1 MTFKYSNV
9 KIDDI
14 TAKLFNKHLLISYE
28 KQNLMVQSE
37 WMTLTHGGVPKSDKY
52 HTTEESRRYMQ
63 IPLND
68 DDFKNFINNLDIYF
82 GSDSFKNSYL
92 NEQQNKFNYIP
103 IIKPGKNDYPA
114 SMKIKVNYY
123 ERILTEVYHQNEKE
137 TNECNINT
145 IDDLKKSIP
154 YMSEYRIIFKI
165 NKLWFM
171 SKNYGVQLKLM
182 KVLVKVKENKNNTLD
197 FID

>member
-92 NEQQNKFNYIP
+92 NEQQNKFDYIE
-103 IIKPGKNDYPA
+103 K
-114 SMKIKVNYY
+114 
-123 ERILTEVYHQNEKE
+123 ILTEVFHQ
-137 TNECNINT
+137 TDIGINECNINT

-165 NKLWFM
+165 NKIWFM

-182 KVLVKVKENKNNTLD
+182 KVLVKVKETKNNTLD

>member
-92 NEQQNKFNYIP
+92 NEQQKKFNYIP
-103 IIKPGKNDYPA
+103 IIKPGKNDYPT

-123 ERILTEVYHQNEKE
+123 ERILTEVFHQNDIGI
-137 TNECNINT
+137 NECNINT

-165 NKLWFM
+165 NKIWFM

>member
-1 MTFKYSNV
+1 MTLKYSNV

-68 DDFKNFINNLDIYF
+68 DDFKDFINNLDIYF

-92 NEQQNKFNYIP
+92 NEQQ
-103 IIKPGKNDYPA
+103 
-114 SMKIKVNYY
+114 KI
-123 ERILTEVYHQNEKE
+123 L
-137 TNECNINT
+137 
-145 IDDLKKSIP
+145 
-154 YMSEYRIIFKI
+154 IIF
-165 NKLWFM
+165 
-171 SKNYGVQLKLM
+171 Q
-182 KVLVKVKENKNNTLD
+182 
-197 FID
+197 

>member
-103 IIKPGKNDYPA
+103 IIKPGKNDYPT

-123 ERILTEVYHQNEKE
+123 ERILTEVFHQNEKE
-137 TNECNINT
+137 KNECNINT

-165 NKLWFM
+165 NKIWFM

>member
-1 MTFKYSNV
+1 MLHSKYHYVNVIEENDNILQLVLYLYVLLIKVRFLIIKKKSKLNYIEMTFKYSNV

-92 NEQQNKFNYIP
+92 NEQQNK
-103 IIKPGKNDYPA
+103 
-114 SMKIKVNYY
+114 
-123 ERILTEVYHQNEKE
+123 L
-137 TNECNINT
+137 NI
-145 IDDLKKSIP
+145 
-154 YMSEYRIIFKI
+154 F
-165 NKLWFM
+165 
-171 SKNYGVQLKLM
+171 Q
-182 KVLVKVKENKNNTLD
+182 
-197 FID
+197 

>member
-1 MTFKYSNV
+1 MLHSKYHYVNVIEENDNILQLVLYLYLLFIKVRFFNYKKKSKLNYIEMTFKYSNV

-68 DDFKNFINNLDIYF
+68 DDFKDFINNLDIYF
-82 GSDSFKNSYL
+82 GSDIFKNSYL
-92 NEQQNKFNYIP
+92 NEQQ
-103 IIKPGKNDYPA
+103 KN
-114 SMKIKVNYY
+114 
-123 ERILTEVYHQNEKE
+123 
-137 TNECNINT
+137 
-145 IDDLKKSIP
+145 
-154 YMSEYRIIFKI
+154 
-165 NKLWFM
+165 
-171 SKNYGVQLKLM
+171 
-182 KVLVKVKENKNNTLD
+182 
-197 FID
+197 

>member
-165 NKLWFM
+165 NKIWFM